1 MGRAKEER
9 GNPQARGVI
18 IEELRSRWLSLLLVG
33 VTMLTGTAVSLLQ
46 PFFYKSLFDEA
57 IPSADT
63 PMILWLLL
71 AMVITP
77 IAAIGLAYAQ
87 DYLRVRIGEYVSQAL
102 RERLFDHLVRLRIP
116 EMDKLTPAEVSQRI
130 TASVGRIGELYIEQE
145 LLPSIS
151 HTIVLIGTLGAM
163 LALNLELAAIS
174 CVAIPITWVVTS
186 RLSRNSKER
195 DRAMQRHRESRAAH
209 IVDVSGRTPNGQG
222 VSGRRTGK
230 VARRR
235 HRAQTTGD
243 FTTSYACD
251 VPQ

>member
-33 VTMLTGTAVSLLQ
+33 VTMLTGAAVSLLQ

-87 DYLRVRIGEYVSQAL
+87 DYLRVRIGE
-102 RERLFDHLVRLRIP
+102 
-116 EMDKLTPAEVSQRI
+116 
-130 TASVGRIGELYIEQE
+130 LYIEQE

-174 CVAIPITWVVTS
+174 SVAIPITWVVTS